1 MAGKG
6 EVYQRNDKKW
16 AFRVKASNGEI
27 VATDGSQGYDAKA
40 SGKSTLEKLMRGEYN
55 GPIED
60 V

>member
-27 VATDGSQGYDAKA
+27 VATDGSQGYSEKA
-40 SGKSTLEKLMRGEYN
+40 SAKDTLEKLMRGDYN
-55 GPIED
+55 GPITE